1 MQFVASAFDT
11 SACVAVMESPAVG
24 ATVGAADAVQAAPVN
39 APSSDGVRHSRA
51 EQSRINGAKSRGP
64 TSDAGK
70 AVASQNAW
78 KHGLRARGQLLPEED
93 PAEFAA
99 FVASFCDDLGAVGPC
114 QVMLAERVAE
124 MAWKLRRMPI
134 VRSAVLC
141 SRRDKQR
148 EAEGG
153 FGGMDDLGDLIYELR
168 KADPNGGIVMLLQRY
183 ESQIERSMQ
192 SALRELRILQ
202 GGTRHRAAPAP
213 APQRQSEPATCET
226 GEAVAVQGESRVRS
240 EESERDAAAT
250 VVADSAVV
258 AGNATVVEP
267 IAANSPTAAATF
279 GPDDLLPA
287 DVDSRVRS
295 AEGVRGRVA
304 PVQGDPL
311 GRGRS
316 ASRRG

>member
-1 MQFVASAFDT
+1 MQSVESVESVLDSSRGA
-11 SACVAVMESPAVG
+11 AVMDAPDTGANDAMAAVDV
-24 ATVGAADAVQAAPVN
+24 TP
-39 APSSDGVRHSRA
+39 RHSRA

-64 TSDAGK
+64 TSNAGK

-78 KHGLRARGQLLPEED
+78 KHGLRARGQLLPDED
-93 PAEFAA
+93 PAELAA
-99 FVASFCDDLGAVGPC
+99 FVASFCNDLGAVGPC

-148 EAEGG
+148 EADGG
-153 FGGMDDLGDLIYELR
+153 FGGMDDLGDLIFELR

-202 GGTRHRAAPAP
+202 GGTRNRGAPAP
-213 APQRQSEPATCET
+213 APQRQSEPATS
-226 GEAVAVQGESRVRS
+226 EADEAMAVEGESRVRS
-240 EESERDAAAT
+240 AESERDAAAT

-287 DVDSRVRS
+287 DIHSRVRS
-295 AEGVRGRVA
+295 ADELRGRVA

>member
-1 MQFVASAFDT
+1 MQSVESVESVVDSLRGA
-11 SACVAVMESPAVG
+11 AVMEVPDAG
-24 ATVGAADAVQAAPVN
+24 ADGGAADAP
-39 APSSDGVRHSRA
+39 PRPSRA

-64 TSDAGK
+64 TSEAGK

-99 FVASFCDDLGAVGPC
+99 YLASFCDDLGAVGPC

-134 VRSAVLC
+134 IRSAVLY

-153 FGGMDDLGDLIYELR
+153 FGGMDDLGDLIFELR

-202 GGTRHRAAPAP
+202 GGTRNRAAPAP
-213 APQRQSEPATCET
+213 APQRQSEPATSDTDNAASVED
-226 GEAVAVQGESRVRS
+226 ESRVRLA
-240 EESERDAAAT
+240 ESERDATVT

-258 AGNATVVEP
+258 AGIATVVEP
-267 IAANSPTAAATF
+267 TAATSPTAAATF

-287 DVDSRVRS
+287 DVESRVRS
-295 AEGVRGRVA
+295 ADGLRGRVA
-304 PVQGDPL
+304 PVRDTQL
-311 GRGRS
+311 CRGRS
-316 ASRRG
+316 ATRRG